1 MYVVIMHKHSFTQ
14 YQYLSK
20 SIVYNENT
28 MNYVITDTAD
38 ATHTFS
44 KNDYLIAIMG

>member
-20 SIVYNENT
+20 KIEHVGT
-28 MNYVITDTAD
+28 NYVITDTAD
-38 ATHTFS
+38 GVHTFAEA
-44 KNDYLIAIMG
+44 DYLIAIMS

>member
-20 SIVYNENT
+20 SIVYNDSTNIYT
-28 MNYVITDTAD
+28 ITDTANQ
-38 ATHTFS
+38 THTFS

>member
-1 MYVVIMHKHSFTQ
+1 MHKHSFTQ

-20 SIVYNENT
+20 SISYNET
-28 MNYVITDTAD
+28 TQIYTITDTAD
-38 ATHTFS
+38 TTHTFS